1 MRRYSLLSS
10 EHESVSVSHSL
21 RRLRIR
27 SNVFAHMSHKL
38 ALELHWIPSANNTTK
53 TMSSARDPPPN
64 PPPFNPRLNDARH
77 PLPPPLS
84 GDSDRPV
91 FVRKAVQRRA
101 IDYTAN
107 NLIHSAE
114 RAYTASLTRNPIQDS
129 VVVKPTSGSMLDF
142 PPSWNLRHV
151 PASSF
156 ALKFV
161 HVSANKIKTPINK
174 GNKWLL
180 DLTSTTR

>member
-1 MRRYSLLSS
+1 
-10 EHESVSVSHSL
+10 
-21 RRLRIR
+21 
-27 SNVFAHMSHKL
+27 
-38 ALELHWIPSANNTTK
+38 
-53 TMSSARDPPPN
+53 MSSARDPPPN
-64 PPPFNPRLNDARH
+64 PPPFNPRVNDARH
-77 PLPPPLS
+77 PLPFPPS

-114 RAYTASLTRNPIQDS
+114 RAYTGSLTRNPIQDS
-129 VVVKPTSGSMLDF
+129 VLVKPTSGSMLDF

-174 GNKWLL
+174 GTMYML
-180 DLTSTTR
+180 DLTSTTRWRENGIFALSFYYACMSIRRFVVVFCFFFEKHALTLDDFLSFV

>member
-1 MRRYSLLSS
+1 
-10 EHESVSVSHSL
+10 
-21 RRLRIR
+21 
-27 SNVFAHMSHKL
+27 MSHKL
-38 ALELHWIPSANNTTK
+38 ALELRWIPSAKNTAK
-53 TMSSARDPPPN
+53 TMSSARDPPFN

-174 GNKWLL
+174 GTEWLL
-180 DLTSTTR
+180 DLILSTTRRDAMKAFLLSREYDIV

>member
-1 MRRYSLLSS
+1 MKEIYYSLIRRYSLLSS
-10 EHESVSVSHSL
+10 EHESVSVSHSYVVF
-21 RRLRIR
+21 
-27 SNVFAHMSHKL
+27 VFARVFAQMSHKL

-129 VVVKPTSGSMLDF
+129 VRRQTDEWEHARFPTELEF
-142 PPSWNLRHV
+142 KARARVELCVEVCARECE
-151 PASSF
+151 
-156 ALKFV
+156 
-161 HVSANKIKTPINK
+161 
-174 GNKWLL
+174 
-180 DLTSTTR
+180 

>member
-1 MRRYSLLSS
+1 
-10 EHESVSVSHSL
+10 
-21 RRLRIR
+21 
-27 SNVFAHMSHKL
+27 
-38 ALELHWIPSANNTTK
+38 
-53 TMSSARDPPPN
+53 MSSARDPPPN
-64 PPPFNPRLNDARH
+64 PPPFNPRMNDARH

-129 VVVKPTSGSMLDF
+129 VLVKPTSGSMLDF

-174 GNKWLL
+174 GNKWFL
-180 DLTSTTR
+180 DLTSTTTTTRLRHFYSLASTILYEYSSFCCCILLLL

>member
-1 MRRYSLLSS
+1 
-10 EHESVSVSHSL
+10 
-21 RRLRIR
+21 
-27 SNVFAHMSHKL
+27 MSHKL
-38 ALELHWIPSANNTTK
+38 ALELRWIPSAKNTTK
-53 TMSSARDPPPN
+53 TMSSARDPPFN

-114 RAYTASLTRNPIQDS
+114 RAYTASLTQNPIQDS